1 MKTLLSPFVL
11 FFILSALVNG
21 SGLSARAS
29 EETFIDRMIEQVKSV
44 PQHWSRCVESVHE
57 KFYYIQG
64 DLSSLKPVDQGL
76 LSFLDDNR
84 LLLRE
89 NQLILR
95 TIGNMDQFREY
106 PKAGVHQIYQFVM
119 NQNKFIKQHQ
129 WIASRLKSAILL
141 ESELKINASQRVSE
155 YYELKNSEI
164 DAKLMDMVLGF
175 VNSDSRIDST
185 LDTMLNAY
193 ERSRWLIRSGSH
205 FGFRRDRLE
214 DLRDHLVTIVWFI
227 KTLKQSQD
235 ISPQKYG
242 LLKQQILTRL
252 DLRAHDYA
260 HELPLL
266 TDQDKIPFQWI
277 ESVLGNGKIP

>member
-1 MKTLLSPFVL
+1 
-11 FFILSALVNG
+11 
-21 SGLSARAS
+21 
-29 EETFIDRMIEQVKSV
+29 MIEQVKSV

-89 NQLILR
+89 NQQTLK
-95 TIGNMDQFREY
+95 TIGNMDQFKEY

-129 WIASRLKSAILL
+129 WIASRLKSAISL
-141 ESELKINASQRVSE
+141 ESELNKNASQRVSE
-155 YYELKNSEI
+155 YYQLKNSEMN
-164 DAKLMDMVLGF
+164 AKLMDMVLGF
-175 VNSDSRIDST
+175 SNSESRIDST
-185 LDTMLNAY
+185 LEAMLTAY

-214 DLRDHLVTIVWFI
+214 DLRDHLVSMVWFI
-227 KTLKQSQD
+227 ETLKQSQD
-235 ISPQKYG
+235 ISPQKYN
-242 LLKQQILTRL
+242 LFKQQIVTRL
-252 DLRAHDYA
+252 DLRAHDYVL
-260 HELPLL
+260 ELPVL